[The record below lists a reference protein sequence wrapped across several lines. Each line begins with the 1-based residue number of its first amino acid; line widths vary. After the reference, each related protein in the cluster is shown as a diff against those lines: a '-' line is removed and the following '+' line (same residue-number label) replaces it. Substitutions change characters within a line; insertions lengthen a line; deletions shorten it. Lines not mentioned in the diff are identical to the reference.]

1 MEFCSKCG
9 CSTYDLIKTAFGA
22 SLCEDCWDEYINS
35 DRGLIEYFIAIC
47 NEDYSL
53 EELDADFLCSVI
65 RAWNEYS
72 NDVYLTG
79 QDIYELEKKAREIG
93 LL

>member
-9 CSTYDLIKTAFGA
+9 CSTYEPIKTAFGD

-35 DRGLIEYFIAIC
+35 DRGLIEYFRSIC
-47 NEDYSL
+47 
-53 EELDADFLCSVI
+53 EEENPEEYDADFLCSVK

>member
-1 MEFCSKCG
+1 MGYCANCDTHRKE
-9 CSTYDLIKTAFGA
+9 LLKTAYGDYI
-22 SLCEDCWDEYINS
+22 CEDCWDEYINS

-53 EELDADFLCSVI
+53 EEFDADFLCSVI